1 MALTRDLEN
10 FIATMPPRYGQT
22 FQVAAIEQHARTSR
36 ARGVRSVNLGLFEAT
51 GRKET
56 ALCVVAPDRPGLL
69 AITTLTF
76 VKCGLDIIAAEVFT
90 RRVAEASDEAVDL
103 FWVRRQHPR
112 DAIPLKPSDIRKIRN
127 TLIEMIK
134 RAPSEI
140 LPGASLNSKTP
151 AATGTLVR
159 FLEDAEGR
167 FAVLE
172 LESAD
177 KTGLMFEVCQALF
190 SEAIQIVGSHISTR
204 NGRVQGRFEITEHT
218 ELPIEASRR
227 HLIKLAILSA
237 IDGTSKDAI
246 SLMAG

>member
-1 MALTRDLEN
+1 MAETRDLEN

-69 AITTLTF
+69 AITTLAF
-76 VKCGLDIIAAEVFT
+76 VTCGLDIIAAEVFI
-90 RRVAEASDEAVDL
+90 RRVAEASDQAVNL

-127 TLIEMIK
+127 ALIGMIR

-140 LPGASLNSKTP
+140 LPGASLVPGEKTHNCAGFREQP
-151 AATGTLVR
+151 QL
-159 FLEDAEGR
+159 
-167 FAVLE
+167 
-172 LESAD
+172 
-177 KTGLMFEVCQALF
+177 
-190 SEAIQIVGSHISTR
+190 GS
-204 NGRVQGRFEITEHT
+204 
-218 ELPIEASRR
+218 
-227 HLIKLAILSA
+227 
-237 IDGTSKDAI
+237 
-246 SLMAG
+246 